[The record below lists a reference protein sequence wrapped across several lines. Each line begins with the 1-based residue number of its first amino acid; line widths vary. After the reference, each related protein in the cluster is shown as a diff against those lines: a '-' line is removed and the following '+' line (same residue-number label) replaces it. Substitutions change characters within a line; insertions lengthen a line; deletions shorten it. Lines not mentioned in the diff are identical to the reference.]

1 MRITRRTIME
11 SEIARKPVATVTGL
25 YRGKFGGLEP
35 LTVDKPLSLDEVR
48 RNPIFY
54 ELDLHPELRDEN
66 LTGHGDEN
74 LIGQSG
80 ENLIIDVCYDNLS
93 PMRLQD
99 LRRGTDIP
107 RGVRFWPDWFD
118 IPPYEEM
125 HDIDGRRVYP
135 RAPGIHTIQIRTGRR
150 KFARMGRVR
159 DFSPE
164 NGGDESPV
172 FEIRIVE
179 SNDVRE

>member
-1 MRITRRTIME
+1 ME
-11 SEIARKPVATVTGL
+11 AYSAMQPIATVTGL
-25 YRGKFGGLEP
+25 YRGKSDGLEP
-35 LTVDKPLSLDEVR
+35 LTASTTLTRDEVR

-54 ELDLHPELRDEN
+54 ELDLHPEQ
-66 LTGHGDEN
+66 GD
-74 LIGQSG
+74 

-107 RGVRFWPDWFD
+107 HGVRFWPDWFN

-125 HDIDGRRVYP
+125 HDIDGHRVYP
-135 RAPGIHTIQIRTGRR
+135 RAPGIHTVQIRTGRR
-150 KFARMGRVR
+150 KFAQMGRVR

-164 NGGDESPV
+164 NGGYTSPV
-172 FEIRIVE
+172 FEIRIAE
-179 SNDVRE
+179 NTDVRE

>member
-1 MRITRRTIME
+1 ME
-11 SEIARKPVATVTGL
+11 TEMSILPLAKVTGL

-35 LTVDKPLSLDEVR
+35 LSVDKPLTRDEVR

-54 ELDLHPELRDEN
+54 ELDLHPEQGYEN
-66 LTGHGDEN
+66 LTR
-74 LIGQSG
+74 QSD
-80 ENLIIDVCYDNLS
+80 ENLIIDVIYDNLS

-125 HDIDGRRVYP
+125 HDVDGHLVYP
-135 RAPGIHTIQIRTGRR
+135 RSPGIHTIQIRTGRR
-150 KFARMGRVR
+150 KFAQMGRVR
-159 DFSPE
+159 DFSPS
-164 NGGDESPV
+164 NGGCTSPV
-172 FEIRIVE
+172 FEIRISGDTNVQ
-179 SNDVRE
+179 DPDCR